1 MATTQE
7 NIQRLYIA
15 YFGRPADPVGLQY
28 WVTQVDVN
36 KQSLQSVASNFALSP
51 EYQVNFTG
59 LSNAQAVNNLYLNLF
74 SRAAEPAGLLYWAGE
89 LQAGRLTIANVALAI
104 SNGALGNDIVALNA
118 KISASQTF
126 TTALSDTSSEILG
139 YSLNNP
145 TALAIGRAY
154 VNGVT
159 DAATLGTATAPA
171 ALQATTDLI
180 ANIGSPGQTYTLTSN
195 VDSFTGGANN
205 DSFVSTSGAANFAIL
220 DTIDGGAG
228 NDNLQY
234 VQTTAINLPAGTVSV
249 KNVETAALT
258 SGATLTAN
266 VSGWTGLTKLTTIAT
281 GGTDLTAATT
291 TGVTV
296 ANTNGIT
303 LVTGGSN
310 VNVTSSGGSSTTVT
324 GAVGN
329 VVVAAAGGTTS
340 VTGGANVTLTAS
352 AVGNGI
358 TTTVTGATGNA
369 VVSATSTGAVT
380 AGAINVGAA
389 GTVAVTQ
396 AVGNAVNTTAGQ
408 AAVTVTGGANT
419 TSVSVT
425 NAKAATASSTVAGV
439 TTNTVVITDVNNTST
454 TKVGVLTDVTVSGY
468 SSLSIN
474 DTGLVN
480 LSASNGGFIGIF
492 NNNGPL
498 ATPAAAN
505 KTLNLTLDNVNGLL
519 ADQGQ
524 ITTWNITTGASA
536 STLSNIASIATA
548 LNVKGA
554 SNLTLT
560 SVNQSALIKTVT
572 VSGAAGLTADLSVTA
587 ATSVDTSATTGTS
600 TLTIDSS
607 KATFTGGAGVDNV
620 TTSSTTVTKA
630 ISLGDGNDS
639 LTLATGTLATGLAT
653 ITGGAGTDTLTLA
666 AADAASLSGATT
678 FAGKV
683 SGFETLNLTAITTQT
698 IDLAKLGNYTNVV
711 SSGTTGT
718 LTLNGF
724 ANGGT
729 LTINA
734 DSIGGAH
741 LINNTAFTAGKADV
755 VNLVLTKAGLLNA
768 GTVVANDVETI
779 NITTADTATTP
790 TNPFD
795 VLALVANSATT
806 TLAIAGNAGLNLGT
820 LTGATGLTSV
830 DASGITK
837 GDFTFTSDALA
848 SAAVIKGSA
857 TGVNTIDFTLAAD
870 VVTYTGGTG
879 ADNLTFT
886 AANASDNVI
895 TLGAGANNVLG
906 LTFANGANTVT
917 AGAGDDI
924 VRLGSGNNKVTLGD
938 GTNIFQA
945 GAGNNTYTGG
955 ADGDAVTLTSGNNV
969 VNAGNGTNSFTATT
983 GANTYTG
990 GSGVDTVTVGGGV
1003 NTLTLGAGAD
1013 RVNFT
1018 AVNVNGNS
1026 YSTITDA
1033 AAADT
1038 ISFVGVTA
1046 VTSTQAG
1053 ALGARITLANTAVFQ
1068 DFLDA
1073 AVAGDGTGA
1082 GGAIIRWFQFNG
1094 DTYVVVDN
1102 SSASTYQNANGA
1114 NGDFVVKLTGTINLA
1129 TSTITGEV
1137 LTLV

>member
-28 WVTQVDVN
+28 WTTQVDVN

-74 SRAAEPAGLLYWAGE
+74 SRGAEPAGLLYWAGE

-104 SNGALGNDIVALNA
+104 SNGALGNDIIALNA
-118 KISASQTF
+118 KISAANTL
-126 TTALSDTSSEILG
+126 TTALLDDSNEILG
-139 YSLNNP
+139 YNGAA
-145 TALAIGRAY
+145 ALAIGRAY
-154 VNGVT
+154 VTGVT
-159 DAATLGTATAPA
+159 DAATLATATAPT
-171 ALQATTDLI
+171 ALKATTDLI
-180 ANIGSPGQTYTLTSN
+180 AGIGTPGQTYTLTAN

-205 DSFVSTSGAANFAIL
+205 DSFVSTTGATTFGLL
-220 DTIDGGAG
+220 DAIDGGAG

-234 VQTTAINLPAGTVSV
+234 VQTALINLPAGTGSV
-249 KNVETAALT
+249 KNVETATLT
-258 SGATLTAN
+258 SGASITADI
-266 VSGWTGLTKLTTIAT
+266 SGWTGLTKVTTNAT

-296 ANTNGIT
+296 ANTGG
-303 LVTGGSN
+303 VTKI
-310 VNVTSSGGSSTTVT
+310 SGGSTVNATTTLGTSTQVL

-329 VVVAAAGGTTS
+329 VVVSATGGNTS
-340 VTGGANVTLTAS
+340 VTGGANVNITAS
-352 AVGNGI
+352 ALGGAA
-358 TTTVTGATGNA
+358 TTSVTGAAGN
-369 VVSATSTGAVT
+369 VVLSATGSNASLGNIT
-380 AGAINVGAA
+380 VGAA
-389 GTVAVTQ
+389 GTVSVVQSTT
-396 AVGNAVNTTAGQ
+396 NNTVNTTNSQGT
-408 AAVTVTGGANT
+408 VTVNGGANT
-419 TSVSVT
+419 TSVSVV
-425 NAKAATASSTVAGV
+425 NAKAVAAGASVAGIGVNLV
-439 TTNTVVITDVNNTST
+439 TINDVNNTST
-454 TKVGVLTDVTVSGY
+454 TKVGVLTDATVSGY
-468 SSLSIN
+468 SSLQVNS
-474 DTGLVN
+474 TGLVN
-480 LSASNGGFIGIF
+480 LSASNGGTIGIG

-519 ADQGQ
+519 ADAGQ
-524 ITTWNITTGASA
+524 ITTWNITTGATA
-536 STLSNIASIATA
+536 STLSNINSIATA

-560 SVNQSALIKTVT
+560 AINNSSFIKTVT
-572 VSGAAGLTADLSVTA
+572 VAGAAGLTADLSVTA
-587 ATSVDTSATTGTS
+587 ATTVDTSATTGTS

-607 KATFTGGAGVDNV
+607 KATFTGGAGVDRV

-768 GTVVANDVETI
+768 GTVEANDVETI